1 MTIEEY
7 IEKYGEYGGRLLQFY
22 DNEGSPK
29 ILSDDSKK
37 LLDII
42 NKNYIKSLE
51 NKDDIDKNIRLNISY
66 LADFYLS
73 LFKEM
78 KGESVLQKQIIID
91 PDEIRKLL
99 APWGYDKTNAP
110 EYHLIGGE
118 LTNAVSRK
126 VFYEYDVKNIAF
138 ITGAPASG
146 KSSALRNEAIA
157 SKLNLD
163 SYAVIYDSPI
173 TSFSIFAKN
182 IANPLLEKGIKIS
195 YIQVYNDPVTIFEN
209 MLKRGVKEG
218 RFLPPLYFLNGL
230 LAQKDRVRDIASEF
244 KGKEHFTYFGI
255 DNSGN
260 IAKEKLC
267 DLKEAEKIFDY
278 NITLSQINKM
288 LAYGEDYRKHL
299 QKERERIEST
309 GQTGGTRQDVH
320 GGDRLLSVARTT
332 RDNENTIADV
342 IRGLLHVEVALQLQL
357 RESLLYNA
365 GTMENPMVGVG
376 REGDGGVGNVS
387 VINGENIDHKAI
399 KDELIRNAGAGI
411 KDLDLV
417 ERAKFIFLGEELATN
432 QIQQEMDKLRNPE
445 KYLPPHYKAMLETNI
460 DDENKF
466 QQGEFAKSERVF
478 TLKKWDYVMGSTNIS
493 GPDKVAEMFRHL
505 ESFGVEN
512 SFAVFI
518 PKGEDGESKAI
529 VQHLS
534 SGERSLSFV
543 NPDAIIQ
550 AALRCD
556 AKDVYFVH
564 NHPSGSI
571 SPSPQDY
578 QIYSTLSKGLSFF
591 GINLKEGVI
600 INTNTAKYG
609 TFNSLNSEKHNLT
622 KSENLQPYS
631 VLEFSRTI
639 FNKDYKPE
647 DNYKITDSRKVAEF
661 LSRQRFG
668 EGNKIGYFVLNN
680 QLQITGNFFLKET
693 EINSSNVDKI
703 AREVGENAIRYSGAC
718 TMLYGRFNMSPTI
731 DLQNKIKTATCNSI
745 RLIDII
751 TFQSKDN
758 LYQYKSFADEGL
770 LQEEKI
776 KYNTKRESVNEID
789 NKEQQKESDVQ
800 DKIKVLTEQK
810 RNFEV
815 KITAHELGIEY
826 IETQIELK
834 PDNLVNH
841 LLLEDTAF
849 QLNNLK
855 KEMQDHIRGN
865 EDNKEHVDSIS
876 KLIKKV
882 DSLLLELSPYTKNSE
897 ELKQASITEEKN
909 DSSIKE
915 KKMTLPKQIMLGY
928 CQTTELKNSNGEKL
942 TLTLPKL
949 RLQLDLS
956 LVDKKRSEINIT
968 KASNGDEYLNLAVI
982 KNNSKKKESTS
993 EYIVISKRNGLDA
1006 EVCGKKVKFKD
1017 INSVLEFSVSFN
1029 DLKDKI
1035 QRAGINDTKIP
1046 LNIGS
1051 FSGPTRIK
1059 INNKSESVTNKNL
1072 NNEEYSLKG
1081 NLNVVNLFDRLIKTK
1096 QNLEENPKDI
1106 KYDNLYLGSGIELN
1120 IRKDTTNS
1128 KDILIMMQKDQLK
1141 SLPECDHFGNI
1152 KVAICNRPTTKDYLL
1167 ENDITY
1173 SNGSFYNSNMELIPR
1188 MYAIA
1193 DPKTYKNG
1201 QPYENTIR
1209 VITLKKDELMNL
1221 PTINKNNKEYVSLK
1235 INDYTGKV
1243 DLNTYMYVVNN
1254 RTEEVQNFLRQVSK
1268 NEKIT
1273 IDPKKPYLTG
1283 YTLTSHSLQYDEK
1296 IAKHEALS
1304 WAVKHKEDKT
1314 SEGAISQY
1322 DYMKVIQ
1329 ASVKEKISEKID
1341 AEVAKQGNINNDK
1354 IEEKVTQ
1361 NKL

>member
-42 NKNYIKSLE
+42 NKNYIKISE
-51 NKDDIDKNIRLNISY
+51 NKEIRDKNIRENISY

-73 LFKEM
+73 LSKEID
-78 KGESVLQKQIIID
+78 GERVLQKQIIID

-110 EYHLIGGE
+110 EFHLIGGE

-126 VFYEYDVKNIAF
+126 VFYEHNIKNIAF

-146 KSSALRNEAIA
+146 KSSALRKEAIA

-163 SYAVIYDSPI
+163 SYAVVYDSPI
-173 TSFSIFAKN
+173 TNFSIFTRDLAE
-182 IANPLLEKGIKIS
+182 PLLNKGIKVC
-195 YIQVYNDPVTIFEN
+195 YIQVYNDPVTTFEN

-230 LAQKDRVRDIASEF
+230 LAQKNRPNAVAKWF
-244 KGKEHFTYFGI
+244 GNMKGFTYMGI

-260 IAKEKLC
+260 VTKERLL
-267 DLKEAEKIFDY
+267 DEKEAEKAFDY
-278 NITLSQINKM
+278 DITLSQITKM
-288 LAYGEDYRKHL
+288 YEYGRKYL
-299 QKERERIEST
+299 EQERERVERTREIRRNRQNVL
-309 GQTGGTRQDVH
+309 GRVGMGGVIT
-320 GGDRLLSVARTT
+320 TT
-332 RDNENTIADV
+332 RNNENTITS
-342 IRGLLHVEVALQLQL
+342 ILRGLLHIKMAIRLQL
-357 RESLLYNA
+357 RNSLLYDARAMEESMA
-365 GTMENPMVGVG
+365 GVVQKGSGTSRDRSSIME
-376 REGDGGVGNVS
+376 E
-387 VINGENIDHKAI
+387 VIDVEAI
-399 KDELIRNAGAGI
+399 KEKLIQNAKQGI
-411 KDLDLV
+411 IDSDIIEKA
-417 ERAKFIFLGEELATN
+417 EYIRLGEKLAKNYIT
-432 QIQQEMDKLRNPE
+432 NPE

-466 QQGEFAKSERVF
+466 QQGEFANSERVF

-493 GPDKVAEMFRHL
+493 GPDKVAEMFQHL

-512 SFAVFI
+512 TFAVFI
-518 PKGEDGESKAI
+518 PKGENGESKAI
-529 VQHLS
+529 VQYLA
-534 SGERSLSFV
+534 SGDRSLSFV

-600 INTNTAKYG
+600 INTNTGKYG

>member
-7 IEKYGEYGGRLLQFY
+7 IEKYGEYGGRLMEFY
-22 DNEGSPK
+22 DKEGSSK
-29 ILSDDSKK
+29 MLSDESKK

-42 NKNYIKSLE
+42 NKNYIKIFE
-51 NKDDIDKNIRLNISY
+51 NKEIRDKNIRENISY

-73 LFKEM
+73 LSKEID
-78 KGESVLQKQIIID
+78 GERVLQKQIIID

-110 EYHLIGGE
+110 EFHLIGGE

-126 VFYEYDVKNIAF
+126 VFYEHNIKNIAF

-146 KSSALRNEAIA
+146 KSSALRKEAIA

-163 SYAVIYDSPI
+163 SYAVVYDSPI
-173 TSFSIFAKN
+173 TNFSIFTRDLAE
-182 IANPLLEKGIKIS
+182 PLLNKGIKVC
-195 YIQVYNDPVTIFEN
+195 YIQVYNDPVTTFEN

-230 LAQKDRVRDIASEF
+230 LAQKNRPNAVAKWF
-244 KGKEHFTYFGI
+244 GNMKGFTYMGI

-260 IAKEKLC
+260 VTKERLL
-267 DLKEAEKIFDY
+267 DEKEAEKAFDY
-278 NITLSQINKM
+278 DITLSQITKM
-288 LAYGEDYRKHL
+288 YEYGRKYL
-299 QKERERIEST
+299 EQERERVERTREIRRNR
-309 GQTGGTRQDVH
+309 QNVLGGVGM
-320 GGDRLLSVARTT
+320 GGVITTT
-332 RDNENTIADV
+332 RNNENTITS
-342 IRGLLHVEVALQLQL
+342 ILRGLLHIKMAIRLQL
-357 RESLLYNA
+357 RNSLLYDARAMEESMA
-365 GTMENPMVGVG
+365 GVVQKGSGTSRDRSSIME
-376 REGDGGVGNVS
+376 E
-387 VINGENIDHKAI
+387 VIDVEAI
-399 KDELIRNAGAGI
+399 KEKLIQNAKQGI
-411 KDLDLV
+411 IDSDIIEKA
-417 ERAKFIFLGEELATN
+417 EYIRLGEKLAKNYIT
-432 QIQQEMDKLRNPE
+432 NPE
-445 KYLPPHYKAMLETNI
+445 KYLPPHYKTMLETNI

-493 GPDKVAEMFRHL
+493 GPDKVAEMFQHL

-512 SFAVFI
+512 TFAVFI
-518 PKGEDGESKAI
+518 PKGENGESKAI
-529 VQHLS
+529 VQYLASGDRS
-534 SGERSLSFV
+534 SSHI
-543 NPDAIIQ
+543 NPDAFIQ
-550 AALRCD
+550 GALRCN

-564 NHPSGSI
+564 NHPSGAVKPSMQDIQMYTKI
-571 SPSPQDY
+571 SA
-578 QIYSTLSKGLSFF
+578 GLSYH

-600 INTNTAKYG
+600 INTNTGKYG
-609 TFNSLNSEKHNLT
+609 IFTSSASDVLNRTTSEK
-622 KSENLQPYS
+622 LQSYS
-631 VLEFSRTI
+631 VLEFSKAV
-639 FNKDYKPE
+639 FSKDYKPE
-647 DNYKITDSRKVAEF
+647 EDYKILSSHHVAEF
-661 LSRQRFG
+661 LSKQRFG
-668 EGNKIGYFVLNN
+668 EGNKMGYLVVNKQMN
-680 QLQITGNFFLKET
+680 VIGNFFLKES
-693 EINSSNVDKI
+693 EITSSNKDKI
-703 AREVGENAIRYSGAC
+703 AKEISENTIRYSGTGAII
-718 TMLYGRFNMSPTI
+718 YGRFDMNPSI
-731 DLQNKIKTATCNSI
+731 NLSSDIKKATVNSI
-745 RLIDII
+745 QLFDII
-751 TFQSKDN
+751 TFSSKDFK
-758 LYQYKSFADEGL
+758 LYNYRSFADEGL
-770 LQEEKI
+770 LEDNGI
-776 KYNTKRESVNEID
+776 KYNTMRESVNEID
-789 NKEQQKESDVQ
+789 NKEQQSEVQ
-800 DKIKVLTEQK
+800 DKIKDLADQK

-834 PDNLVNH
+834 PDNLVNQ

-956 LVDKKRSEINIT
+956 LVDKKRSEMNIT

-993 EYIVISKRNGLDA
+993 EYIVISKRDGLDA

-1017 INSVLEFSVSFN
+1017 INSVLEFSISFN

-1072 NNEEYSLKG
+1072 NDEEYSLKG
-1081 NLNVVNLFDRLIKTK
+1081 NLNVINIFDRLIKTK

-1243 DLNTYMYVVNN
+1243 DLNTYMYVINN

-1304 WAVKHKEDKT
+1304 WTVKHKEDKT

-1354 IEEKVTQ
+1354 TEEKVKQ

>member
-1 MTIEEY
+1 MTLEEY
-7 IEKYGEYGGRLLQFY
+7 IEKYGEYGGRLLEFY
-22 DNEGSPK
+22 DIEGSSP
-29 ILSDDSKK
+29 ILSDESKK

-42 NKNYIKSLE
+42 NKNYIKISE
-51 NKDDIDKNIRLNISY
+51 NKEIGDKNIRENISY

-73 LFKEM
+73 LFKEID
-78 KGESVLQKQIIID
+78 GERVLQKQIIID
-91 PDEIRKLL
+91 PDEVRKLL

-118 LTNAVSRK
+118 LTNAVSSK

-146 KSSALRNEAIA
+146 KSSALRKEAIA

-230 LAQKDRVRDIASEF
+230 LAQKNRPNAVAKWF
-244 KGKEHFTYFGI
+244 GNMKGFTYMGI

-260 IAKEKLC
+260 VTKERLL
-267 DLKEAEKIFDY
+267 DEKEAEKAFDY
-278 NITLSQINKM
+278 DITLSQITKM
-288 LAYGEDYRKHL
+288 YEYGRKYL
-299 QKERERIEST
+299 EQERERVERTREIRRNR
-309 GQTGGTRQDVH
+309 QNVLGGVGM
-320 GGDRLLSVARTT
+320 GGVITTT
-332 RDNENTIADV
+332 RNNENTITS
-342 IRGLLHVEVALQLQL
+342 ILRGLLHIKMAIRLQL
-357 RESLLYNA
+357 RNSLLYDARAMEESMA
-365 GTMENPMVGVG
+365 GVVQKGSGTSRDRSSIME
-376 REGDGGVGNVS
+376 E
-387 VINGENIDHKAI
+387 VIDVEAI
-399 KDELIRNAGAGI
+399 KEKLIQNAKQGI
-411 KDLDLV
+411 IDSDIIEKA
-417 ERAKFIFLGEELATN
+417 EYIRLGEKLAKNYIT
-432 QIQQEMDKLRNPE
+432 NPE

-571 SPSPQDY
+571 SPSPKDY

-591 GINLKEGVI
+591 GINLKDGVI
-600 INTNTAKYG
+600 INTNTGRFG

-639 FNKDYKPE
+639 FNKDYTPE

-815 KITAHELGIEY
+815 KITAHELSIEY

-834 PDNLVNH
+834 PDNIVNH

-993 EYIVISKRNGLDA
+993 EYIVISKRDGLDA
-1006 EVCGKKVKFKD
+1006 EIFGKKVKFKD

-1072 NNEEYSLKG
+1072 NNEEYSLTG

-1243 DLNTYMYVVNN
+1243 DLNTYMYVINN
-1254 RTEEVQNFLRQVSK
+1254 RKEEVQNFLRQASK

-1296 IAKHEALS
+1296 IAKQEVIN
-1304 WAVKHKEDKT
+1304 WAIKHKDDKT
-1314 SEGAISQY
+1314 SDHAISQY
-1322 DYMKVIQ
+1322 DYMKIIQ

-1341 AEVAKQGNINNDK
+1341 AEVAKHGNINNDK
-1354 IEEKVTQ
+1354 IEEKVKQ